1 MIFIFLAI
9 LCSTSIALLLKHN
22 ATKQG
27 DPLVLLAGNY
37 LVAAIIS
44 LVLFFIDESA
54 TVSLNAVVFG
64 FFLGLFFVGAF
75 FSFAKAVSISGTAL
89 ATVSSR
95 LSVIVP
101 IVLSIIFYNEIP
113 GLLRYIGFGFTLITI
128 LLFYMSIRNENNS
141 QQEKH
146 LFYLMLVLLGVGIAD
161 FGMKIFEMSWLQSDK
176 SFFLFSLFFSAF
188 LFSTAI
194 IKVKGIKYEKS
205 TFIRGAVVGVPN
217 MFSSFFLISALTQL
231 PAIMV
236 YPVTNIGI
244 IILTTILANIFWKE
258 RLNKYGLLSLL
269 AGIAAIV
276 LLGIQ

>member
-1 MIFIFLAI
+1 VIFIFLAI

-22 ATKQG
+22 ATRKG

-44 LVLFFIDESA
+44 LVLFLIDESA
-54 TVSLNAVVFG
+54 TVSFNATIFG
-64 FFLGLFFVGAF
+64 LFLGLFFVGAF

-113 GLLRYIGFGFTLITI
+113 GLLRYIGFGFTLVTI
-128 LLFYMSIRNENNS
+128 LLFYMSIRNGDNS
-141 QQEKH
+141 QRGRH
-146 LFYLMLVLLGVGIAD
+146 LFYLILVLLGVGIAD
-161 FGMKIFEMSWLQSDK
+161 FGMKIFEMSWKQSDK
-176 SFFLFSLFFSAF
+176 SFFLFILFFTAF
-188 LFSTAI
+188 LFSFAI
-194 IKVKGIKYEKS
+194 IIIKGIKFEKE

-258 RLNKYGLLSLL
+258 RLNRFGLLSLL
-269 AGIAAIV
+269 AGIVAIV
-276 LLGIQ
+276 LLGL